1 LGKTP
6 LQLDCVHT
14 DTRAHRTLPLPQ
26 RSMDFLAAQPG
37 KAASNLQIEK
47 VHIAWLDLPCMA
59 AVEEE
64 LLE

>member
-1 LGKTP
+1 
-6 LQLDCVHT
+6 
-14 DTRAHRTLPLPQ
+14 
-26 RSMDFLAAQPG
+26 MDFLAAQPG